1 LHILQPIK
9 PGTMKLSLFNITDFR
24 VDGGAMFG
32 VIPKGM
38 WSKSVKPDGNN
49 NIGLSLRSLVIE
61 TEGRVILTDAGW
73 GDKQDEKF
81 FRYAWLSGGEGLA
94 GGLARCGYK
103 PEDVTDII
111 LTHLHADHC
120 GGCFTNRPGAG
131 YEPVFPNAVY
141 HISRAQWEWATES
154 NIREADAFLAENIL
168 PIGES
173 GKLNLIE
180 DNGELCRNVFLRIYY
195 GHTPGLM
202 IPLVKYNGRVFV
214 FTGDLMPTTAH
225 IPLLWNMSYDL
236 LPLVTIAEK
245 EELLT
250 EALTENYV
258 LVFQHD
264 QETECCEV
272 KETPKGIRAGE
283 MKELASY
290 L

>member
-1 LHILQPIK
+1 
-9 PGTMKLSLFNITDFR
+9 MLSCLKIF
-24 VDGGAMFG
+24 
-32 VIPKGM
+32 
-38 WSKSVKPDGNN
+38 
-49 NIGLSLRSLVIE
+49 
-61 TEGRVILTDAGW
+61 
-73 GDKQDEKF
+73 
-81 FRYAWLSGGEGLA
+81 
-94 GGLARCGYK
+94 C
-103 PEDVTDII
+103 
-111 LTHLHADHC
+111 
-120 GGCFTNRPGAG
+120 
-131 YEPVFPNAVY
+131 
-141 HISRAQWEWATES
+141 
-154 NIREADAFLAENIL
+154 

-180 DNGELCRNVFLRIYY
+180 DNGELCRNVSLRIYY
-195 GHTPGLM
+195 GHTPGLL
-202 IPLVKYNGRVFV
+202 IPVVKYNGRVFV